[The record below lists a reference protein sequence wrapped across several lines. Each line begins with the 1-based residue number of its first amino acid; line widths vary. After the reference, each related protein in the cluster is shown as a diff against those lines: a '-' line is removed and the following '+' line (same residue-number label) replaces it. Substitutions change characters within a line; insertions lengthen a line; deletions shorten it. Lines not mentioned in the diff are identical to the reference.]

1 MFRGASPL
9 SIDDKGRMAIPARYR
24 QRLQDLCA
32 GQLIMTINLEN
43 ERYLPIYPL
52 PTWEKVEQELD
63 NIPDAKR
70 ARHLKRLLIG
80 HAEESEMDAQGR
92 ILVPMSLRETAGLVK
107 KVILIGQRNKFELWN
122 EQTWYQLKD
131 KWLEEESM
139 SDADLVTGLESL
151 SLRS

>member
-32 GQLIMTINLEN
+32 GQLIMTINLEQ

-52 PTWEKVEQELD
+52 PAWEKVEQELD
-63 NIPDAKR
+63 NIPDARR

-122 EQTWYQLKD
+122 EQTWYQLRD
-131 KWLEEESM
+131 KWLQEESM

-151 SLRS
+151 SFRS